1 MQYNNPVLEQ
11 QKQSQHGF
19 LSSPPPSQQQQQPWG
34 EQQSRILDSQVFPK
48 SHSIENISRE
58 YQGMWGRQNQQQTS
72 HEQQQQQNDCDSVN
86 LHRKLQRQLTL
97 NPAGCDPRI
106 YQMQRVS
113 LMNQQQHQQQQQSQH
128 SPHRPL
134 APSSSG
140 PHHPVQWDLHQVC
153 FFFLLI

>member
-1 MQYNNPVLEQ
+1 MQYNNPVLEQQ

-19 LSSPPPSQQQQQPWG
+19 LSSPQSSQQQPINTWG
-34 EQQSRILDSQVFPK
+34 DQQSHHNILDSQVFPK

-58 YQGMWGRQNQQQTS
+58 YQGMWGRQNQQQS
-72 HEQQQQQNDCDSVN
+72 SQEQQQQQNDCDSVN

-97 NPAGCDPRI
+97 NPSGCDPRI

-113 LMNQQQHQQQQQSQH
+113 LMNQQQQQQQQQSQH

-153 FFFLLI
+153 